1 MTPRQ
6 KTNLS
11 QDDAALAVLPEWQGL
26 IPHLQ
31 KHTVVDHVELQCD
44 DHWTCCE
51 AGDDPDMRQGSRIQP
66 FHSHAL
72 GNGHD
77 RDGLPVSL

>member
-31 KHTVVDHVELQCD
+31 RHTVGDHFELQCD
-44 DHWTCCE
+44 DHWNCCE
-51 AGDDPDMRQGSRIQP
+51 AGNDPDMRQGSRIKP
-66 FHSHAL
+66 FHPHAC
-72 GNGHD
+72 GNANE
-77 RDGLPVSL
+77 LPDSF